1 MVDMASDK
9 NEASGADESLP
20 CIIYVI
26 LKALPPRVYST
37 LQFKLL
43 IFIINSMKFSFI
55 NLFRNHRKMLS

>member
-26 LKALPPRVYST
+26 LKALPSRMYST
-37 LQFKLL
+37 LQLRFCFIKYIILKKLY
-43 IFIINSMKFSFI
+43 
-55 NLFRNHRKMLS
+55 

>member
-26 LKALPPRVYST
+26 LKALPSRMYST
-37 LQFKLL
+37 LQL
-43 IFIINSMKFSFI
+43 IIIIFFIFNKFY
-55 NLFRNHRKMLS
+55 